1 MVSELLTSE
10 LVAVEVEVKNWEEAV
25 RAGGKLL
32 LDAGF
37 IKDSFI
43 DEMVNTVNEF
53 GPYIV
58 IEKGIALAHA
68 EPSAGVNKIGCSILT
83 LKDPIEFGNEANDP
97 VKLVI
102 SLCAL
107 DGNSHMELIS
117 DLANVIMSDE
127 TMNKIFSAKN
137 KEEILDAIKNVA

>member
-1 MVSELLTSE
+1 MVSELLTSD
-10 LVAVEVEVKNWEEAV
+10 LVEVNVEAKNWEEAV

-32 LDAGF
+32 LNAGF
-37 IKDSFI
+37 IKETFI
-43 DEMVNTVNEF
+43 DEMVNTVKEF

-83 LKDPIEFGNEANDP
+83 LKDPIEFGNNANDP

-102 SLCAL
+102 SLCAV
-107 DGNSHMELIS
+107 DSESHMELIS
-117 DLANVIMSDE
+117 DLANIMMSDE
-127 TMNKIFSAKN
+127 IIDRIFNANNKL
-137 KEEILDAIKNVA
+137 EILNAIKATA